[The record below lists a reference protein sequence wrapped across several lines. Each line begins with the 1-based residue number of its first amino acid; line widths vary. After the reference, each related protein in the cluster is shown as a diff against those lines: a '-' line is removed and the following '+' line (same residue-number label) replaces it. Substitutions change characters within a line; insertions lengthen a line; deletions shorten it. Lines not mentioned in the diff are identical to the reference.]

1 MFRRNPAARRSV
13 ARRCFGDANENTPFT
28 SEEQKDIE
36 QRLREVEA
44 HVRDTYSLFEPE
56 METLHRKIDYLID
69 AAGRFGRIDWLNI
82 FVGAIFSYLLAVA
95 LPSEHALPF
104 MTHFLHAIR
113 HFFEH
118 GLPPLFLA

>member
-1 MFRRNPAARRSV
+1 LLGGVS
-13 ARRCFGDANENTPFT
+13 GDANENTPFT

-69 AAGRFGRIDWLNI
+69 AAGRFGRFDWGTI
-82 FVGAIFSYLLAVA
+82 FVGAIVCYILEVGLSGRICTSLHDRLENGPPQ
-95 LPSEHALPF
+95 LP
-104 MTHFLHAIR
+104 I
-113 HFFEH
+113 
-118 GLPPLFLA
+118 G